1 MSEFNERKAKVFD
14 AYEKLIDRKN
24 EKTDYMGGAYV
35 PDRIKGI
42 DKAIM
47 GMVRKMLLDKGLNM
61 NEEERTLL
69 KRVEEGCDLVS
80 REQIEP
86 VVEEFR

>member
-1 MSEFNERKAKVFD
+1 
-14 AYEKLIDRKN
+14 
-24 EKTDYMGGAYV
+24 
-35 PDRIKGI
+35 
-42 DKAIM
+42 M